1 MATQKQLKVAK
12 IISENPRKSV
22 SAAMREAGY
31 SNRSA
36 EKPQELTRSRAWAE
50 LMADALPDEKLL
62 SVHKGLLEH
71 KDWRAREA
79 GLDRA
84 YRLKGSYK
92 ADKVKFEDPLTDLSE
107 EELDQLLSENQV
119 VADRYKQFS
128 KRKARHSSA

>member
-12 IISENPRKSV
+12 IISENPRSSV
-22 SAAMREAGY
+22 SAAMRQAGY
-31 SNRSA
+31 SARSA
-36 EKPQELTRSRAWAE
+36 EKPQELTRSKGWAE

-62 SVHKGLLEH
+62 SVHKGLLDH

-92 ADKVKFEDPLTDLSE
+92 ADKVKFEDPLSDLSE
-107 EELDQLLSENQV
+107 EEIDLLIQENQ
-119 VADRYKQFS
+119 AITDRYKQFAKKKTTS
-128 KRKARHSSA
+128 